1 MASSLDAV
9 LHDSL
14 RRFTA
19 DVFKSAWRGRERE
32 AISLYAFGYL
42 TIECHRGAVL
52 EHASQIGIE
61 VAVPQLPG
69 AKRKRQVCKDL
80 VTWPRPMMTCRNKDG
95 APVIHPL
102 AVLQWKTGTA
112 PVANDDFRWL
122 SGYSRRNPGV
132 AAYAV
137 ALNLWGRPFRLALTK
152 FHRGKP
158 RQRWLM

>member
-1 MASSLDAV
+1 MNCVRWSMGDAS
-9 LHDSL
+9 LHGMGTSS
-14 RRFTA
+14 
-19 DVFKSAWRGRERE
+19 VPGQC
-32 AISLYAFGYL
+32 FGCYPCPWTKL
-42 TIECHRGAVL
+42 LPMSPDRTECHRGAVL

-61 VAVPQLPG
+61 VAVPQLRG

-80 VTWPRPMMTCRNKDG
+80 VIWPRPMMTCWNKDG

-137 ALNLWGRPFRLALTK
+137 ALN
-152 FHRGKP
+152 
-158 RQRWLM
+158 